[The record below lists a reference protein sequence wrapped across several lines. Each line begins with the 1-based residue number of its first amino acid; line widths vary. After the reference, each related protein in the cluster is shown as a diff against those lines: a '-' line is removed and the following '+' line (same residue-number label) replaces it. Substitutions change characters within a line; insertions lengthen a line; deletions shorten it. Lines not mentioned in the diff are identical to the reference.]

1 MSSPHTRK
9 QLRGLPG
16 LLESIC
22 QKRVLYKT
30 LKGSLV
36 MRFYI
41 LLRDELGEE
50 FGVTIYAPDMDSCL
64 DKLELEYPESTV
76 VSVHAVNMGI

>member
-1 MSSPHTRK
+1 MMS
-9 QLRGLPG
+9 
-16 LLESIC
+16 
-22 QKRVLYKT
+22 QKEGNNT
-30 LKGSLV
+30 

-64 DKLELEYPESTV
+64 DKLELDYPESTV
-76 VSVHAVNMGI
+76 VNIHTINMGI

>member
-1 MSSPHTRK
+1 
-9 QLRGLPG
+9 
-16 LLESIC
+16 
-22 QKRVLYKT
+22 
-30 LKGSLV
+30 

-50 FGVTIYAPDMDSCL
+50 FGVTMYAPDMDSCL
-64 DKLELEYPESTV
+64 DKLELDYPESTV

>member
-1 MSSPHTRK
+1 
-9 QLRGLPG
+9 
-16 LLESIC
+16 
-22 QKRVLYKT
+22 
-30 LKGSLV
+30 

-41 LLRDELGEE
+41 LLRDELGDT
-50 FGVTIYAPDMDSCL
+50 FGVTMYAPDMDSCL

>member
-1 MSSPHTRK
+1 
-9 QLRGLPG
+9 
-16 LLESIC
+16 
-22 QKRVLYKT
+22 
-30 LKGSLV
+30 